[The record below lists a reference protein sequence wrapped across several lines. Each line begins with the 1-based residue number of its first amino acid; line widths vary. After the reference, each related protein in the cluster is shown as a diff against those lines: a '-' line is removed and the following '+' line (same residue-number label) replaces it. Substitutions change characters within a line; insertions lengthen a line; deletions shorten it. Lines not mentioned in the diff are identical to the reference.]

1 MEHMKNEVRG
11 IVKIGFGNDAISGV
25 QNIGEEQI
33 WFVKSYMYISML
45 K

>member
-25 QNIGEEQI
+25 KNRFGLLRVTCIYQC
-33 WFVKSYMYISML
+33 
-45 K
+45 